1 MKLFFDASS
10 FVKRYVAEAGS
21 GEVESLCRAAD
32 DVAVSILCPVEIL
45 SAACRLRRERVIDA
59 TQYEHIKS
67 ELVADIRD
75 ISIIQVD
82 AETVYGAVAAI
93 ESSPVKT
100 LDAVHIG
107 CAMAWRPDF
116 FVSSDSQQL
125 TAAKQMGLKVRQV

>member
-1 MKLFFDASS
+1 MWPKPAAARS
-10 FVKRYVAEAGS
+10 
-21 GEVESLCRAAD
+21 SLC
-32 DVAVSILCPVEIL
+32 AVQPTMSPCRYCARLNTVRCL
-45 SAACRLRRERVIDA
+45 RLRRERVIDA